1 MKKELLKKASVVI
14 VGAKPNKRPALRK
27 MMTELGCENRNIEI
41 IITIQETLNS
51 IKDYTD
57 NILIL
62 DDDCR
67 DIETIDLLISKFE
80 SVTSDEKQSLFVYI
94 TNDVTSNIAKKI
106 ALKENSILITKPY
119 TISSFNTSF
128 EEYFAKT
135 LKEEAQ
141 AKKEKKRIEKETK
154 KNKILYSRFDEEV
167 KRLMLNDGL
176 LDDEFVK
183 IAHEF
188 LSSLNERNELE
199 NIGEVLSIGVL
210 KKRYLELESL
220 VDGWLRSSPVKDQYI
235 PDISRVILYNKRF
248 ELFNKLKPEDNFART
263 SIGIGMVLAGSVLIK
278 NQGKK
283 EFAIEYIK
291 NGIKMADYKLMVTK
305 KAIEILIEA
314 NELKEAEEIYNN
326 EQIAKRVEDSK
337 QIKELFAHNF
347 L

>member
-326 EQIAKRVEDSK
+326 EQIAKRVEDRK

>member
-106 ALKENSILITKPY
+106 ALKENSISITKPY

-248 ELFNKLKPEDNFART
+248 ELFNKLKPEDNLART

-326 EQIAKRVEDSK
+326 EQIAKRVEDRK

>member
-135 LKEEAQ
+135 LKKEAQ

-278 NQGKK
+278 NEGKK

-326 EQIAKRVEDSK
+326 EQIAKRVEDRK

>member
-106 ALKENSILITKPY
+106 ALKENSISITKPY

-141 AKKEKKRIEKETK
+141 AKKEKKRIEKEAK

-248 ELFNKLKPEDNFART
+248 ELFNKLKPEDNLART

-326 EQIAKRVEDSK
+326 EQIAKRVEDRK

>member
-135 LKEEAQ
+135 LKKEAQ
-141 AKKEKKRIEKETK
+141 AKKEKKRIEKEAK

-278 NQGKK
+278 NEGKK

-326 EQIAKRVEDSK
+326 EQIAKRVEDRK